1 MSLTQSETE
10 RDLITTRGREETN
23 QVSLFSSP
31 LAPLTLYS
39 PGQGQV
45 DPLIEHTLL
54 TLAVTISKQNI
65 LCVKVNFSFK
75 RQLWKM

>member
-1 MSLTQSETE
+1 MRWKGTSLPLS
-10 RDLITTRGREETN
+10 GREETN
-23 QVSLFSSP
+23 QVSLVSSP
-31 LAPLTLYS
+31 LAPLTLYP

-75 RQLWKM
+75 RRL